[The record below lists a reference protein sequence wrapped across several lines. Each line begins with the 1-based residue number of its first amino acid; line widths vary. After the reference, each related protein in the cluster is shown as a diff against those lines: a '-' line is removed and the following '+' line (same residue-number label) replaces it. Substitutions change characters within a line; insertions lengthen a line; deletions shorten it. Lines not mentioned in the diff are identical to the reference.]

1 MSDAGG
7 KLALAERDRLRN
19 DLQELTCGD
28 ERYTRLGR
36 QNERLRA
43 ALEQVH
49 TQADQWLDNP
59 LATGTRVIER
69 IEKLAREA
77 LESSAPETTGRPAQV
92 SAEVIEFLK
101 HMANETPEKPD
112 YWSSCG
118 QCERNSNS
126 ADDLLESICCCDWK
140 DGKIAYQRPGCLVHP
155 LETAVCT
162 HGAMSPEL
170 CRVCTPGESR

>member
-1 MSDAGG
+1 MTSKHSCTGGLGCCNPHGDCPQCGCAG
-7 KLALAERDRLRN
+7 KIERLTRELKIQKAVVDLAYIPHRTLVESRDNVIAERDRLRN

-77 LESSAPETTGRPAQV
+77 LESSAPET
-92 SAEVIEFLK
+92 
-101 HMANETPEKPD
+101 EKD
-112 YWSSCG
+112 RG
-118 QCERNSNS
+118 
-126 ADDLLESICCCDWK
+126 
-140 DGKIAYQRPGCLVHP
+140 
-155 LETAVCT
+155 
-162 HGAMSPEL
+162 
-170 CRVCTPGESR
+170 